1 MFPITVINNNVLKTT
16 SSTEKSFKV
25 EIQDS
30 GGTWRDI
37 SDYVK
42 EISIYENLLYNGS
55 SQLNKIGIRLDNSN
69 GEFSPAKVGAPFNP
83 LVDNKPWLTHKFP
96 IRVKAVV
103 NGTPPSEYLL
113 FQGYVNKISESAVDA
128 VLEGYD
134 LLFALSRRRLTRGF
148 YAVYIDP
155 ETAIRNLLTQSGVLD
170 DWAATFGTEP
180 NLYFAP
186 TPQANTINYHA
197 EGGKTY
203 FEALSELCNSLGSYF
218 TYSAINNTLY
228 INFPADA
235 SFVEPTANVTIA
247 TADCSEYTIKN
258 QVDVPNRVVVEADLL
273 EPYDSKINDYWT
285 FQAKDIDS
293 AIRLPK
299 NSRSNLTISFNNKAY
314 NPDLTNVYITFR
326 TYTQEVVGSKLVY
339 KAGGAIGRWYDL
351 TAVPLTINDI
361 GTGINVTIHD
371 YEVKIDGIILDVKN
385 NAANTN
391 VAIVEV
397 KVDAYPYIETGTT
410 KQIFEEVD
418 VIPNEKSLKTSY
430 ISQDVLQRL
439 AEAYLKY
446 LRSLYIVEADL
457 ISFRPDLFAGGVIKM
472 TLYDTSLNDSVMIL
486 RSVKHNIRMGFWITT
501 IQAGLIGS
509 PALTATTSNDAGV
522 SKTTLAPFQISEPTV
537 TIIED

>member
-1 MFPITVINNNVLKTT
+1 MFPIAVINDDILKAT
-16 SSTEKSFKV
+16 SSTDKSFKV

-30 GGTWRDI
+30 TGTWQDI

-69 GEFSPAKVGAPFNP
+69 GEFSPAKVGAPFNQM
-83 LVDNKPWLTHKFP
+83 VNNKPWLTHKFSL
-96 IRVKAVV
+96 RVKAIV
-103 NGTPPSEYLL
+103 NSNPVKEYVL
-113 FQGYVNKISESAVDA
+113 FQGYANKITESTVDA

-170 DWAATFGTEP
+170 DWKNIFGTEP
-180 NLYFAP
+180 TLYFSP
-186 TPQANTINYHA
+186 TPQTNTINYHA

-203 FEALSELCNSLGSYF
+203 FEVLSELCNSLGSYF

-371 YEVKIDGIILDVKN
+371 YEVKIDGIILDVEN

-439 AEAYLKY
+439 AEVYLKY

-522 SKTTLAPFQISEPTV
+522 SRTTLAPFQISEPTV